1 MISSAMA
8 EILRLLYAEA
18 RPQLSDDCAGVLGM
32 DHLALSLSVAGHA
45 TEQLWSSGKTSSLFE
60 DLQFTLGE
68 GPGPDAVRTGLLVLA
83 HDVSAVWP
91 ADGPL
96 CSPPWRTCRSRPCSA
111 FPYPSAASPSGS

>member
-1 MISSAMA
+1 MISSAMT

-32 DHLALSLSVAGHA
+32 DHLALSVSVAGRA
-45 TEQLWSSGKTSSLFE
+45 TEQLWSSGKTSSHFE

-83 HDVSAVWP
+83 HDE
-91 ADGPL
+91 GPN
-96 CSPPWRTCRSRPCSA
+96 P
-111 FPYPSAASPSGS
+111 SPSGEAHGDVLTIARPVTARDRNARR